1 MDYSR
6 SKLDWP
12 LVRMLP
18 AAWAMSTIWWLSDR
32 ERLPELGGFSAEL
45 WSVLGHFTMFG
56 LLGLAIWWGLGMNSR
71 LLDRERQWYAIG
83 LATLYGVVDE
93 LHQHFVPGRQPDV
106 LDVLTDFVG
115 AVVFVLLVPKLY
127 ARWFE

>member
-45 WSVLGHFTMFG
+45 WSVLVHFTMFG
-56 LLGLAIWWGLGMNSR
+56 LLG
-71 LLDRERQWYAIG
+71 
-83 LATLYGVVDE
+83 
-93 LHQHFVPGRQPDV
+93 
-106 LDVLTDFVG
+106 
-115 AVVFVLLVPKLY
+115 
-127 ARWFE
+127 